1 LSSSLKFWKASTNV
15 NESKQVS
22 PIFMI
27 LWPRQQLPKQCSW
40 WKQIFLS
47 LKVEFVIL
55 WFYNLIYLAVILWVY
70 HLFMYITAIWCP
82 LASYYYWLLYILVRS
97 CEFGFSV
104 RHLEEQLLLPAALW
118 GSPWFFKT
126 GDVSIFQTWCSSVS
140 RFVSHLLE
148 VDLISLWLC
157 DTNMSTWSLMVING
171 HYRYSQRLLQAAGD
185 KGMLGPS
192 GSKSSSSSGSGF
204 SDWIAISYRVIRD
217 IFPRCRIGH
226 SVNRLCVSNCYFR
239 SYSKL
244 PGCMSWCCW
253 WHSERQAERATACNT
268 WTLDAMALSS
278 NKICII
284 FRILNN
290 IIYSW
295 CACAIEV
302 PCYSSP
308 FAGL

>member
-1 LSSSLKFWKASTNV
+1 MSSSLKFWKASTNV

-27 LWPRQQLPKQCSW
+27 LWPRQQLPKPCNW
-40 WKQIFLS
+40 WKLMFLS

-55 WFYNLIYLAVILWVY
+55 WFYNLIYLVVILWVY
-70 HLFMYITAIWCP
+70 HLFMYIVYGHLMPFGLI
-82 LASYYYWLLYILVRS
+82 LLLITVYS
-97 CEFGFSV
+97 CEILWVWIFTSAPRGATSSASRSV
-104 RHLEEQLLLPAALW
+104 RFPMAFQNRRCFILSNMMFKCLKICLTSARSWPDLVMTLW
-118 GSPWFFKT
+118 HQHDHMF
-126 GDVSIFQTWCSSVS
+126 
-140 RFVSHLLE
+140 
-148 VDLISLWLC
+148 
-157 DTNMSTWSLMVING
+157 ING

-192 GSKSSSSSGSGF
+192 GSKSSSSSASGF
-204 SDWIAISYRVIRD
+204 FDWIAISYRVIRD

-226 SVNRLCVSNCYFR
+226 SVIRLRVSNCYFR

-253 WHSERQAERATACNT
+253 WHCERQAERATACNT
-268 WTLDAMALSS
+268 WELQRSLSS

-290 IIYSW
+290 VIQ
-295 CACAIEV
+295 CVCM
-302 PCYSSP
+302 CYRS
-308 FAGL
+308 AML